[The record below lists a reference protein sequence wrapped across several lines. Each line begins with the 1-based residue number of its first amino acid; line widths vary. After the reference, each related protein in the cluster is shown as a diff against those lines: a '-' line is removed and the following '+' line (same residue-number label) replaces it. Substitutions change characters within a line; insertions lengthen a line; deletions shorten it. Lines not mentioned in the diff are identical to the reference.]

1 MGTHYIKNTLRISV
15 LNVHQVGM
23 MSENLKG
30 ALKRVTQKQNKIGV
44 RINPPG
50 MRQFMC
56 KVLIYTD
63 GQPRSVTTCYIY
75 C

>member
-1 MGTHYIKNTLRISV
+1 MTIRSTSTFQQSTHYIKNTLRISV

-30 ALKRVTQKQNKIGV
+30 TLKRVTQNQNEIGI

-50 MRQFMC
+50 IR
-56 KVLIYTD
+56 
-63 GQPRSVTTCYIY
+63 
-75 C
+75 